1 MFENIFWQQLSFAPD
16 PRISKLLTSQT
27 MG

>member
-1 MFENIFWQQLSFAPD
+1 MFENLFWQQLSFAPD
-16 PRISKLLTSQT
+16 FRISKLPTSQT